1 MGKEISKQHE
11 LHKLEELPPLSDYEF
26 NVYNRLAVRMDR
38 FHERFRHMWNML
50 YTAADTQKRPSNL
63 SLKQFIETGKR
74 ALGGSCLAC
83 TNAFL
88 AAQGIQFVDNLEG
101 HHGIEERYIF
111 PILAEKMP
119 EFRTDT
125 GDEAAAELLQQHEEI
140 HSGMTAMR
148 EYLIACRYGDTEFQF
163 KTLKERMDSWGETL
177 LKHLNQEVKVLGAES
192 MRRYWTIEEIA
203 EFPF

>member
-1 MGKEISKQHE
+1 MGKELSKQHE
-11 LHKLEELPPLSDYEF
+11 LHEPEELPPLSDYEF
-26 NVYNRLAVRMDR
+26 SVYNRIAVRMDR
-38 FHERFRHMWNML
+38 FKHERFRHMWNIL

-63 SLKQFIETGKR
+63 SLKQFIET
-74 ALGGSCLAC
+74 
-83 TNAFL
+83 
-88 AAQGIQFVDNLEG
+88 GIQFVDNLEG

-140 HSGMTAMR
+140 HGGMTAMR
-148 EYLIACRYGDTEFQF
+148 GYLIACRYGDIEFQF
-163 KTLKERMDSWGETL
+163 KALKAKMDSWGETL
-177 LKHLNQEVKVLGAES
+177 LKHLDQEVKALGAES
-192 MRRYWTIEEIA
+192 MRRYWMIEEMA